1 MTDNNPLFDEPK
13 LDEFKTESPLRAFAS
28 FDMFGNYLIAK
39 GFRPSLGHL
48 TRYLDAMEKKEGW
61 QFVQLL
67 EAGTGVPTIIFRKVS
82 VPIPAL
88 IDPDKEKMVNAILRR
103 QGIIV
108 DTPDGEVTGVEH
120 AKFDGHPLE
129 APFGEGILTI
139 KGLDPE
145 KVIWNRV
152 QWRGEIEKLFDA
164 ARGRPHHIK
173 VKDFLRRENVTD
185 MRHYYRT
192 ASVASVL
199 RLIDMFEGWD
209 TYALDEYISDDA
221 LYTAIGRVNVKARAA
236 CKTDVYTAFA
246 NAIRESEVTS
256 DDEELATY
264 QPPINPVDVLE
275 KAAEDIADD
284 LGLEVDRESFAVARE
299 HLEEMVPLDAEGRP
313 WNSRGSDIDIPS
325 EFREECARFVLT
337 KMVGPEYLEQSI
349 RDFKKSFLNPKGKP
363 ISHTTMAQQLIFHL
377 GSRHPHVVKRHIDQF
392 RTTMGKTVEHVVYK
406 AGERTVHEVNIESK
420 FDDANPEH
428 YNGWACGDIGERL
441 SANGYQILKYCWRLG
456 KKDDPCKE
464 LGKALRYLER
474 ERDLMSQKGHPNHR
488 SANWCGL
495 ISPDN
500 FFNKRVA
507 DQSIFTTRVA
517 FFLWHGYNVGDLD
530 KLQAIIADH
539 KAHLDCGHGLAI

>member
-28 FDMFGNYLIAK
+28 FDMFGSYLIAK

-67 EAGTGVPTIIFRKVS
+67 EAATGVPTIIFRQSEGDLLEQFQGSELIIETLREALNKGHTHIRNWS
-82 VPIPAL
+82 MNTAHPDAPL
-88 IDPDKEKMVNAILRR
+88 IDPDKEKMVNTILRR
-103 QGIIV
+103 QGIMV
-108 DTPDGEVTGVEH
+108 DAPDGEVASVDN

-275 KAAEDIADD
+275 KAAEDLADD

-299 HLEEMVPLDAEGRP
+299 HLEEMVPLNMDDDLP
-313 WNSRGSDIDIPS
+313 FNSRGSDS
-325 EFREECARFVLT
+325 
-337 KMVGPEYLEQSI
+337 
-349 RDFKKSFLNPKGKP
+349 
-363 ISHTTMAQQLIFHL
+363 
-377 GSRHPHVVKRHIDQF
+377 
-392 RTTMGKTVEHVVYK
+392 KTVDHVIYQS
-406 AGERTVHEVNIESK
+406 GEKIVHEVNIESK
-420 FDDANPEH
+420 SDDPLNPSH
-428 YNGWACGDIGERL
+428 YNGRECADIGERL
-441 SANGYQILKYCWRLG
+441 TPNGYQILKYCWRLG
-456 KKDDPCKE
+456 KKDDPCQE
-464 LGKALRYLER
+464 LGKALWYLDSER
-474 ERDLMSQKGHPNHR
+474 KYIRLAFDEHTMVPNFAGIDAGYRLDYLLDRTANQSQFT
-488 SANWCGL
+488 A
-495 ISPDN
+495 D
-500 FFNKRVA
+500 VA
-507 DQSIFTTRVA
+507 R
-517 FFLWHGYNVGDLD
+517 FLWNGYTWRDLD
-530 KLQAIIADH
+530 KLQAMIADH